1 MLDSVKNV
9 WLILTTAFSVICIVF
24 IFYGVKP
31 LVEKNLALEMTV
43 ESLDVKVNELNKNIK
58 VLSEVRSKLVE
69 DTSNIEARYKNAD
82 ALILELK
89 SVLKEKE
96 RKIQM
101 LKSLTT
107 IIALWSMLLLNGCV
121 WTAKSQTNSC
131 VIIDEDIVAPLPTF
145 KAMSAEYPD
154 LYEWGIRNAE
164 VLDFCNARIEAIKI
178 INDRNKELKDE

>member
-1 MLDSVKNV
+1 MLDSVKNI

-89 SVLKEKE
+89 SVLKEKRKENPDAEITNDDYRSMVDVTTE
-96 RKIQM
+96 RMCLDGQ
-101 LKSLTT
+101 
-107 IIALWSMLLLNGCV
+107 IANEQLCHH
-121 WTAKSQTNSC
+121 
-131 VIIDEDIVAPLPTF
+131 
-145 KAMSAEYPD
+145 
-154 LYEWGIRNAE
+154 
-164 VLDFCNARIEAIKI
+164 
-178 INDRNKELKDE
+178 